1 MDLSAAEDSY
11 VVRLACGLALAIGGL
26 ILCAR
31 FALDRTF
38 IEVRRAVIGGL
49 IVVEKADSI
58 TGDLDRLATSQ
69 RAFLSTGDERF
80 AVEVAESIMALS
92 YDLGTLEQ
100 ISGNLAPAR
109 SYVAVLSHRVDLA
122 LASIRKTYDLQQR
135 LGSGAAIA
143 MLNDNCAVDD
153 AKQEAVLLK
162 RAATGGMFGRVQ
174 MDCRLSSIL
183 EVLF

>member
-109 SYVAVLSHRVDLA
+109 LRRGIVSSGRFGACFHPEDL
-122 LASIRKTYDLQQR
+122 R
-135 LGSGAAIA
+135 L
-143 MLNDNCAVDD
+143 
-153 AKQEAVLLK
+153 
-162 RAATGGMFGRVQ
+162 AATPGVRRGDRDAQRQLRG
-174 MDCRLSSIL
+174 
-183 EVLF
+183 